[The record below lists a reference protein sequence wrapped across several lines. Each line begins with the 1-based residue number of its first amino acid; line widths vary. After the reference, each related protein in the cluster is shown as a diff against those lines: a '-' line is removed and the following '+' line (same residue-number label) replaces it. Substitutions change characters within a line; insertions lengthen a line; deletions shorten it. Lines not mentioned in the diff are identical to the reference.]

1 MKLFRFRKLKNF
13 FRDIRNFLY
22 IRSIVRKNRGTA
34 DWERFNL
41 RADYIYR
48 IYTVF
53 NPDPQDKGDDPKML
67 EIKHGERMIPCH
79 KYIDSIGLSE
89 VIGVSGEKIPDSDS
103 YLVVYYQLFNYI
115 TPWKIFING
124 VYITLIAIFHSPIWQ
139 FLTKA
144 FNWVSGLF

>member
-1 MKLFRFRKLKNF
+1 MLRFRKLRNF
-13 FRDIRNFLY
+13 FSDIRNFLY
-22 IRSIVRKNRGTA
+22 IRKVVRKNIGTA

-41 RADYIYR
+41 RTDYIYR

-67 EIKHGERMIPCH
+67 EIKMGEKMIPCH

-103 YLVVYYQLFNYI
+103 YLVVYYQLFDYI
-115 TPWKIFING
+115 TPWRIFINT
-124 VYITLIAIFHSPIWQ
+124 VFIILIAIFHSPIWQ
-139 FLTKA
+139 FLTKG
-144 FNWVSGLF
+144 FNWFSGLF

>member
-1 MKLFRFRKLKNF
+1 MKLFRFRKLRNF
-13 FRDIRNFLY
+13 LNDIRTFLY
-22 IRSIVRKNRGTA
+22 IRGVVRQNRGTA

-41 RADYIYR
+41 RHDYIYR

-67 EIKHGERMIPCH
+67 EIKMGEKMIPCH

-89 VIGVSGEKIPDSDS
+89 YIGVSGEKIPDSDS
-103 YLVVYYQLFNYI
+103 YLVVYYQLFDYI
-115 TPWKIFING
+115 TPWRIFINT
-124 VYITLIAIFHSPIWQ
+124 VYITLILIFHSPIWN

-144 FNWVSGLF
+144 FNWVYGLF